1 MGNRRGNTPKTLIRC
16 PLFFMTQISISD
28 LRPFHVVKNYD
39 SIDRDKNN
47 LEALRR
53 HLNLFDYLV
62 VGAGLFG
69 SVFAYESAKRGK
81 KVKVI

>member
-1 MGNRRGNTPKTLIRC
+1 MGIRKGSISKTLMTVPTIFLI
-16 PLFFMTQISISD
+16 LFSISD
-28 LRPFHVVKNYD
+28 LRPFYVVKNYD

-69 SVFAYESAKRGK
+69 SVFAYEAAKRGK
-81 KVKVI
+81 KVR